1 MYPIYLLF
9 LLFGFLSGLLV
20 GDHVDK
26 VLRLIP
32 FAGPTLAR
40 LYLRTRKE
48 LT

>member
-1 MYPIYLLF
+1 MYPLYLFF
-9 LLFGFLSGLLV
+9 LLFGFLTGLLV

-26 VLRLIP
+26 ILRLIP
-32 FAGPTLAR
+32 FAGPALAR

>member
-26 VLRLIP
+26 ILRLIP
-32 FAGPTLAR
+32 FAGQALAR
-40 LYLRTRKE
+40 LNLLTRKE